1 MSKKPVR
8 YIRCY
13 YCMVCQEEFFL
24 TSHKKKICY
33 YCGNKK
39 NFIFLSKKEET
50 EREIIEIFKK
60 DISITKKIIQQGYLE
75 GSFIKSERE
84 DLDRLK
90 ELKCIEDFLNK
101 NPNLSTE
108 DVLKMINKK

>member
-8 YIRCY
+8 YIQCY
-13 YCMVCQEEFFL
+13 YCMVCQEEFCL

-33 YCGNKK
+33 YCGNKD
-39 NFIFLSKKEET
+39 NFILLSKKEET

-60 DISITKKIIQQGYLE
+60 DIAITKKIIRQGYLG
-75 GSFIKSERE
+75 GSFFKSERE
-84 DLDRLK
+84 DLDRLR
-90 ELKCIEDFLNK
+90 ELKYMEDFLNK
-101 NPNLSTE
+101 NPNISTD